1 MADIISYFMN
11 IMTDTSINTKK
22 FLEMNGNCA
31 FVLFLKKSKTRFFLI
46 IDPPI
51 VKTWN
56 TFQPN
61 LEYAFTFCKS
71 LSTDPLQLNVN
82 ELSSKYYSPTNVATA
97 RLKFRSTN
105 SAHSINHYQFVT
117 WNDHYTIYHSKN
129 LNHNQLKPDSN
140 FRTL

>member
-1 MADIISYFMN
+1 MEIVRF
-11 IMTDTSINTKK
+11 
-22 FLEMNGNCA
+22 F
-31 FVLFLKKSKTRFFLI
+31 LFLKKSKTRFFLI
-46 IDPPI
+46 IDSPI